1 MNETVDLNC
10 SDVKSNAEATRKK
23 NLCFILKIHDHEK
36 YTFLQSA
43 ALARTVLSVEIY
55 VVTVVTV
62 IGVIT

>member
-1 MNETVDLNC
+1 MFRVMQKLHE
-10 SDVKSNAEATRKK
+10 KK
-23 NLCFILKIHDHEK
+23 EEKNNLFFILILHDNEK
-36 YTFLQSA
+36 YIYLQSA

>member
-1 MNETVDLNC
+1 MLLMERVWVVLTDTKVHTV
-10 SDVKSNAEATRKK
+10 TM
-23 NLCFILKIHDHEK
+23 
-36 YTFLQSA
+36 SA